1 MHESST
7 LAGCVSVSAPV
18 GVHSRVVPSG
28 EETSGHLTM
37 GKYSH
42 IASRLTPKPEESPFQ
57 TEVTALKR
65 TIIDQGLSESDLAKF
80 IVEVRE
86 EKASAKKIIDEI
98 NMRLTAYEQILTDK
112 FEQAGITQV
121 RLETG
126 ETIST
131 QIKPYA
137 RVADKLSF
145 RTWCGENGYE
155 ESLALPW
162 QTTNSIVADRLIE
175 GLPEPD
181 GIETYKQTTVVMRKG
196 RP

>member
-28 EETSGHLTM
+28 EEKSGHLTM

-42 IASRLTPKPEESPFQ
+42 IARRLTPKPEESPFQ

-65 TIIDQGLSESDLAKF
+65 NIIDQGLSESDLAKQ
-80 IVEVRE
+80 IVEVRG

-145 RTWCGENGYE
+145 RTWCVENGYE